1 MSGERRIAI
10 KIKKYF
16 AIGDKAYEM
25 YEKAPDDIR
34 SCLSD
39 EKRCDRPF

>member
-1 MSGERRIAI
+1 MRDVIAI
-10 KIKKYF
+10 KNKKNIF

-25 YEKAPDDIR
+25 YEKLLRYR